1 MNIVFR
7 LNYHTVPGQSIWLK
21 YSAVLD
27 EKGVRFDQVVPLH
40 WINDQQW
47 EVRVEVHGAGRFL
60 LEYDYQLRRS
70 SNGVKL
76 DEWHGPRTAE
86 VDLAAHDALLLL
98 DSWCSAGTV
107 DYAFETNAVLAVQPA
122 RRPFAELETPENA
135 NHSFQLRM
143 AAVPAGQVPCL
154 IGSVDEIGG
163 WGWHSAIPLVETA
176 PNVWRK
182 NLYLPVDWHIEYKY
196 GLFDPALQCVVSLE
210 LGENR
215 ILPSRLIGTPQWTK
229 VSDECYRRD
238 LDGLFRGAGVAVPV
252 FSLRGAKSLGVGEF
266 ADLKPLADWAQ
277 GVGLK
282 LIQIL
287 PINDTTSSH
296 DWRDS
301 YPYSAISV
309 FALHPLYLRIDD
321 LKYAM
326 PAAFKKELG
335 AARDQLNPLAQVDY
349 EAVMQVKTQLTRQI
363 FAKHRAAILAGA
375 AFKEFL
381 KTNGEWA
388 IPYAVFCVKRD
399 HYGSADFSRWE
410 EWAVFDRERVRAL
423 IDPARPEWPE
433 IAYHLWLQYELDQQL
448 TDAVRHLHDHGLA
461 LKGDLPIGIDRHSVD
476 AWSAPHLFKMDAQAG
491 APPDAFAVK
500 GQNWGFPTY
509 NWEVMQRDDYAWWRS
524 RFARLG
530 RYFDA
535 YRIDHILGFFR
546 IWQVPFDH
554 VEGIM
559 GHFDPAVPIHID
571 EIRER
576 GIDFDYSR
584 FCRPY
589 IREHFLWERF
599 GDGAEYVKSRYLN
612 DCGDGFFQLREQVS
626 TQRRIVDYFADDPSD
641 DWIQGG
647 LLDCASDVLFFEVPD
662 SNGTLFHPRC
672 SMQTT
677 FSYRELGTEDRRRVE
692 ELYNDYFYRRQ
703 EDFWQA
709 RGYEKL
715 PAMRRASPMLLCG
728 EDLGMVPACVPAV
741 LKDLGILSL
750 EIQRMPKTHETEF
763 FNPQNAPYMS
773 VVSPST
779 HDMST
784 LRAWWREDFQVTSR
798 FAWQSFGIA
807 FPDSELSGELAS
819 RILWQHLQSPAM
831 WAVFPLQDLL
841 AIDESIRHPD
851 PDAERI
857 NVPAIMPFYWRY
869 RMHLGLD
876 ELATAKDLNRN
887 LRRLIH
893 AAGR

>member
-196 GLFDPALQCVVSLE
+196 GLFDLALQCAVSLE
-210 LGENR
+210 SGENR

-229 VSDECYRRD
+229 VSDECYRRGIG
-238 LDGLFRGAGVAVPV
+238 GLFRGAGVAVPV

-326 PAAFKKELG
+326 PAAFKG
-335 AARDQLNPLAQVDY
+335 ATN
-349 EAVMQVKTQLTRQI
+349 
-363 FAKHRAAILAGA
+363 LAGLPA
-375 AFKEFL
+375 EVV
-381 KTNGEWA
+381 TN
-388 IPYAVFCVKRD
+388 R
-399 HYGSADFSRWE
+399 
-410 EWAVFDRERVRAL
+410 
-423 IDPARPEWPE
+423 
-433 IAYHLWLQYELDQQL
+433 
-448 TDAVRHLHDHGLA
+448 
-461 LKGDLPIGIDRHSVD
+461 
-476 AWSAPHLFKMDAQAG
+476 M
-491 APPDAFAVK
+491 
-500 GQNWGFPTY
+500 
-509 NWEVMQRDDYAWWRS
+509 
-524 RFARLG
+524 
-530 RYFDA
+530 
-535 YRIDHILGFFR
+535 
-546 IWQVPFDH
+546 
-554 VEGIM
+554 
-559 GHFDPAVPIHID
+559 
-571 EIRER
+571 
-576 GIDFDYSR
+576 
-584 FCRPY
+584 
-589 IREHFLWERF
+589 
-599 GDGAEYVKSRYLN
+599 
-612 DCGDGFFQLREQVS
+612 
-626 TQRRIVDYFADDPSD
+626 
-641 DWIQGG
+641 
-647 LLDCASDVLFFEVPD
+647 PD
-662 SNGTLFHPRC
+662 S
-672 SMQTT
+672 QT
-677 FSYRELGTEDRRRVE
+677 
-692 ELYNDYFYRRQ
+692 
-703 EDFWQA
+703 
-709 RGYEKL
+709 
-715 PAMRRASPMLLCG
+715 
-728 EDLGMVPACVPAV
+728 
-741 LKDLGILSL
+741 
-750 EIQRMPKTHETEF
+750 
-763 FNPQNAPYMS
+763 
-773 VVSPST
+773 
-779 HDMST
+779 
-784 LRAWWREDFQVTSR
+784 
-798 FAWQSFGIA
+798 
-807 FPDSELSGELAS
+807 
-819 RILWQHLQSPAM
+819 
-831 WAVFPLQDLL
+831 
-841 AIDESIRHPD
+841 
-851 PDAERI
+851 
-857 NVPAIMPFYWRY
+857 
-869 RMHLGLD
+869 
-876 ELATAKDLNRN
+876 
-887 LRRLIH
+887 
-893 AAGR
+893 